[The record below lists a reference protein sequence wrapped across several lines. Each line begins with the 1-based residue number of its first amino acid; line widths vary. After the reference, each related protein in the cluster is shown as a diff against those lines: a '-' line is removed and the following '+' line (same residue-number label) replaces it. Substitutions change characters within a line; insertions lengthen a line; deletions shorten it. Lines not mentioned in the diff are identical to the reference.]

1 MGVDDFEYLM
11 VEDLKVRIVSEDEK
25 QRRHIQRDSDQVAIK
40 LAVNLKLFCNND
52 L

>member
-25 QRRHIQRDSDQVAIK
+25 QRRPIQRDSDQVAIE
-40 LAVNLKLFCNND
+40 LEINLK
-52 L
+52 